1 MKRKFMCLFLALAM
15 ALSCFAFVG
24 CSSDEDETVEGGT
37 TDETA
42 LTTVTL
48 TLWIPTGKN
57 TTEDAILAVQEAI
70 NKITKAKFETAIE
83 LHAIPENKYDEAI
96 DARITE
102 IEEKIAFEAAE
113 AERKRQEAKELA
125 AQGITTAVE
134 ETTAAEETTA
144 SEEETYV
151 NDIGMTVLKYP
162 EVEETQMDIF
172 LVRGLDNYK
181 AYIERAALS
190 ALDSELNGTSKIL
203 KQYIYPTFLS
213 KAKIGSTY
221 AIPNNHVIGEY
232 KYLLVN
238 KALVEKLYWDPEELT
253 TLTACKDFILDV
265 KNFTTVTPMLAE
277 AETSGMHYWSE
288 KDGDWSLLASRVP
301 NEITAD
307 TTVGLQ
313 HTYSIGEYT
322 DTISMMKHLKE
333 AGCIATDASKVKEF
347 GVAVVSGDAALP
359 AQYEEDY
366 YVYVHEKPMA
376 TTDDIYGSMFAVSA
390 YTKSVARSMEIITM
404 LNTDPEL
411 RTILQY
417 GVEDVHWQIDERD
430 EDVIK
435 VISKAYQMNLRDT
448 GNVYMTYPAAG
459 VPMTYWDSCKQQNLD
474 SLVSPFLGFSHAD
487 YYTEETAAD
496 FKALSELSK
505 SYAARVAAMT
515 AAEFDEQLLDLK
527 IELNNNDLILKMT
540 NSAPEAGVVTPASL
554 FAKHK

>member
-15 ALSCFAFVG
+15 AFSCFAIVG
-24 CSSDEDETVEGGT
+24 CSDDADETVEGGT
-37 TDETA
+37 TDESA

-48 TLWIPTGKN
+48 TLWVPTNKN
-57 TTEDAILAVQEAI
+57 TTEEAILAVQEAI

-83 LHAIPENKYDEAI
+83 LHAIPEDKYDAAV
-96 DARITE
+96 DARLTE

-134 ETTAAEETTA
+134 ETTAAEETA
-144 SEEETYV
+144 AEGEETFV

-190 ALDSELNGTSKIL
+190 PLDSELNGTSKIL

-238 KALVEKLYWDPEELT
+238 KKLVDKLYWNPESLT

-265 KNFTTVTPMLAE
+265 KQYSDVTPLLAE
-277 AETSGMHYWSE
+277 ADAPGMVYWGE
-288 KDGDWSLLASRVP
+288 KDGAWSLLASQIP
-301 NEITAD
+301 NDLGSDYIKQMSP
-307 TTVGLQ
+307 V
-313 HTYSIGEYT
+313 YSIYEYSE
-322 DTISMMKHLKE
+322 TISMMKALKE
-333 AGCIATDASKVKEF
+333 AGCIAADASKVKEF
-347 GVAVVSGDAALP
+347 GVGIVSGDATVP
-359 AQYEEDY
+359 AQYEKDY
-366 YVYVHEKPMA
+366 YVYIHEKPVA

-404 LNTDPEL
+404 LNTNEEL

-417 GVEDVHWQIDERD
+417 GVEGVHWQIDEKD
-430 EDVIK
+430 DSVIK
-435 VISKAYQMNLRDT
+435 VISKDYKMNLRDT
-448 GNVYMTYPAAG
+448 GNVYMTYPAEG
-459 VPMTYWDSCKQQNLD
+459 KPMSYWDACKQQNLD
-474 SLVSPFLGFSHAD
+474 SNVSPFLGFTHES
-487 YYTEETAAD
+487 YYTEETKED
-496 FKALSELSK
+496 FKALTALGKEYSDK
-505 SYAARVAAMT
+505 VAAMS
-515 AAEFDEQLLDLK
+515 AAEFEEKRFDIM
-527 IELNNNDLILKMT
+527 IELNNNELIVKMT
-540 NSAPEAGVVTPASL
+540 NTAPAEGTVTPAGL
-554 FAKHK
+554 LNNHK